1 MAGLSNPPAPDQLT
15 PGAILA
21 IVGDPAGAA
30 KRLKELHEAE
40 QAARQAN
47 MEHVASRAQLEAAT
61 RAHDEAHKRAQEAID
76 EVARR
81 HVELDARAQG
91 IADREAALTARE
103 RQLAV
108 ETDHFNATADQLDKR
123 ERMLEQRRAQIETD
137 RVDLDRRLEA
147 HAHDQEQLALHQQEL
162 IDERRRF
169 GRLAARLAA
178 IVADMEPKNADA

>member
-1 MAGLSNPPAPDQLT
+1 MASLSNPPAPDQLT

-47 MEHVASRAQLEAAT
+47 MEHAASRAQLEAAT
-61 RAHDEAHKRAQEAID
+61 RTHDEAHKRAQEAID

-108 ETDHFNATADQLDKR
+108 ATDHFNATAAELDQR
-123 ERMLEQRRAQIETD
+123 ERAIDQRRAAVETD
-137 RVDLDRRLEA
+137 RVELDRRLEA
-147 HAHDQEQLALHQQEL
+147 LVHDQGQLALRQQAL
-162 IDERRRF
+162 DDERRRF
-169 GRLAARLAA
+169 ADLSGRLAT
-178 IVADMEPKNADA
+178 IVAELELKHGDA